1 MSRSKRD
8 FFQMMAKEDTRRAKM
23 NESSL
28 THEIMNSEK
37 LTDFATILS
46 KRIKGTTVHVR
57 TTDAWARR
65 AQSVKLNTLKESCEL
80 LITETPCEQKI
91 QTENSPSVVSDV
103 SEMKT
108 FRSTAKS
115 PQSVVNSVAN
125 SVAKSS
131 LSVANSVAK
140 SSCSVANSVAK
151 SSCSV
156 ANSVAKSSHSVANSD
171 INSAVGSSHSVP
183 NSVAKSFHSDAHSI
197 ANSSHVNYESNNVP
211 SVVSA
216 HTNTLSTV
224 DESATEE
231 SDINKWYEDSL
242 LDLRAKSLRNEQY
255 RRKKA
260 MLRVEYWTKLDQLR
274 NDATPTV
281 IGFH

>member
-151 SSCSV
+151 SS
-156 ANSVAKSSHSVANSD
+156 HSVANSD